1 MVQGSRVRGQIAA
14 CLALPTI
21 NKQLISGSAL
31 FTRVVDPGCD
41 GPNPSLEKITDPDQ
55 TPKVTDP
62 NPTSPVHKKKTRLRV
77 RLEKSI
83 SESELKSL
91 NLNSGLKGV

>member
-55 TPKVTDP
+55 NPKVKDP
-62 NPTSPVHKKKTRLRV
+62 NPTSPVHKKNPAPCPT
-77 RLEKSI
+77 
-83 SESELKSL
+83 
-91 NLNSGLKGV
+91 